1 MKRMMKCYRI
11 FTGPLCRLCVF
22 LLFPL
27 ALLLLPAVLPV
38 KNFFFF
44 SIFGIALYTAFEIVA
59 DFWTF
64 GGIARREGQLE
75 YLKSSGRGPAVIKA
89 ALLGNLCRQVLTPLL
104 VLCIY
109 AVICRFYDYDEAYF
123 SIGLIGVTDLLLIG
137 YVFVTVGTTAVRFLD
152 GVAMAMGVSGI
163 CLWLLVMADMAAVF
177 LPWVT
182 FFLAVP
188 LCAAAGYGSIWL
200 IMRRVKESYY
210 DKKD

>member
-11 FTGPLCRLCVF
+11 FAGPLCRLFVF
-22 LLFPL
+22 LLLPL
-27 ALLLLPAVLPV
+27 AMLLLPAVLPV
-38 KNFFFF
+38 KSFFFF
-44 SIFGIALYTAFEIVA
+44 SVFGIALYTAFEIVA

-75 YLKSSGRGPAVIKA
+75 YLKSSKRGPEVIEK

-109 AVICRFYDYDEAYF
+109 AVICRFCHYDEAHF
-123 SIGLIGVTDLLLIG
+123 SGLVGITDLLLIG
-137 YVFVTVGTTAVRFLD
+137 YFLVAAGTTAVRFLD

-163 CLWLLVMADMAAVF
+163 CLWFLLLADMAAVF

-188 LCAAAGYGSIWL
+188 LCAAAGSGSIWL